1 MSHGQAKSD
10 IELDDDDDFVEDDDT
25 PETDNAP
32 SSRNSLT
39 KRRLI
44 DNYLEERRLQKQ
56 LSDFD
61 FD

>member
-1 MSHGQAKSD
+1 MAKAKAE
-10 IELDDDDDFVEDDDT
+10 IELDDDDFVEEDDAPEADT
-25 PETDNAP
+25 AV
-32 SSRNSLT
+32 SSKASLT

-56 LSDFD
+56 LSDYD

>member
-1 MSHGQAKSD
+1 MAKAKSD

-32 SSRNSLT
+32 NSRNSLT

-44 DNYLEERRLQKQ
+44 DSYLEERRLQKQ

>member
-1 MSHGQAKSD
+1 MAKAKGEL
-10 IELDDDDDFVEDDDT
+10 ELDDEDFVDEEEAPEADT
-25 PETDNAP
+25 AVSTKA
-32 SSRNSLT
+32 SLT

-56 LSDFD
+56 LSDYD